1 MAIDCHDGQQ
11 QTTTK
16 TPVHSLK
23 LIKPLEPEVKTDVE
37 EGIPKS
43 LLQNKVGHW
52 AKLLLKGT
60 ATETKESSALGISI
74 IAQPEC
80 ENNQEICPT
89 SQEGPLY
96 IPESKQYSLAEC
108 NEHIPNNV
116 VHATEGKL
124 AKPLQFPKSKKK
136 KKKRNVKN
144 SNAKSARR
152 SQTTPEQETRTPIPV
167 QDEESQSKQWHRN
180 DVQNCNSIPQPD
192 KNIQYPPVISQP
204 CANDNHNELH
214 KLISPSQYIYHVGA
228 GKLQPPTNNL
238 LGVPQL
244 DAQLLGIRTA
254 LGYDD
259 YVEKPISQW
268 GCSKFTDS
276 CMDSKTQSVEEGVLM
291 ALKDSVIQGEAHN
304 LCTLAKSW
312 KKQDDPDELDVDNE
326 GILLKEELRME
337 DYEYRTDIHWT
348 KSKEVLGS
356 GSFGDIFLGKDKKTG
371 YQFAAKIIHV
381 NNFRHEELTC
391 CLAVN
396 SEKIVP
402 VYGAVREGP
411 WITVFMKHLDGGS
424 LGQLIK
430 RSGFLAEDWALYY
443 TGQVLQGLKNLHA
456 ANILHGDIK
465 ADNVL
470 LTDNGKTAYLC
481 DFGHAAHLPLG
492 GSKTQLLTGDYV
504 PGTET
509 HMAPEIV
516 RGELCDTKIDMWS
529 TCCMLLHMLNGWH
542 PWSRTHKA
550 PLCLKIATE
559 PPPLQEIPPSCNS
572 LTRSLIVDGLQK
584 NPSNRPR
591 VIDLIQKVDSALQK
605 IGGLK
610 SSYAIEY
617 KEPRIFPPT
626 LTEVPEVPTCQLK
639 TCYEEEVMTVRG
651 YSTQITEDSS
661 FTSDKSVEQARMSFE
676 MEIERLEQDL
686 YMENFS
692 QPYSLEDQE
701 HMFLSEPSPEPLT
714 SRKDSL
720 RTLDTKSSGVHS
732 WDSQMEPW
740 SLQSDSLFSGGS
752 TPTPSWFNGKEVNL
766 KTFGGETLHIWESG
780 RTKLGDLAVGIS
792 SQILM
797 KSFTIMD
804 SKGDSIPWDSD
815 IADCGIELQCALA
828 HDRGSWLW
836 RVNKGKIE
844 EGHTRD
850 VYTGGGTDTLT
861 SRNPEGTQ

>member
-1 MAIDCHDGQQ
+1 MAIDCHNGQR
-11 QTTTK
+11 QTSTK

-23 LIKPLEPEVKTDVE
+23 VIKPLEPVVKTEVE
-37 EGIPKS
+37 AGIPTA
-43 LLQNKVGHW
+43 LLQNKDGHW

-96 IPESKQYSLAEC
+96 ITESKQYSLAEF

-116 VHATEGKL
+116 VNATEGKL
-124 AKPLQFPKSKKK
+124 AKLPPFPKI
-136 KKKRNVKN
+136 KKKRRKRSVKN
-144 SNAKSARR
+144 NNAKSARKN
-152 SQTTPEQETRTPIPV
+152 QTTPEQETRIPIPV
-167 QDEESQSKQWHRN
+167 QDEESLSKQWHSN
-180 DVQNCNSIPQPD
+180 DEQNYNFIPQPD
-192 KNIQYPPVISQP
+192 KNIQYPPVNSQP
-204 CANDNHNELH
+204 CAADNHKVLH
-214 KLISPSQYIYHVGA
+214 KLISLSQCICHVGA
-228 GKLQPPTNNL
+228 GKLQPQTNTL
-238 LGVPQL
+238 LDVPQQR
-244 DAQLLGIRTA
+244 DRVSDIIRA
-254 LGYDD
+254 LGHDD
-259 YVEKPISQW
+259 YEEKHFSQW
-268 GCSKFTDS
+268 GSSKFTNS

-291 ALKDSVIQGEAHN
+291 ALKDSVSCGDAYN

-312 KKQDDPDELDVDNE
+312 KKHDDQDELDVDNE

-337 DYEYRTDIHWT
+337 DYEYRTDTHWT

-356 GSFGDIFLGKDKKTG
+356 GSFGDVFLGKDKKTG
-371 YQFAAKIIHV
+371 YQFAAKIINV
-381 NNFRHEELTC
+381 NSFRHEELTC

-411 WITVFMKHLDGGS
+411 CITVFMKLMDGGS

-443 TGQVLQGLKNLHA
+443 TGQVLQGLKHLHA
-456 ANILHGDIK
+456 SNILHGDIK

-481 DFGHAAHLPLG
+481 DFGHAAQLPPG
-492 GSKTQLLTGDYV
+492 GCKTQLLTGDYV

-509 HMAPEIV
+509 HMAPELV
-516 RGELCDTKIDMWS
+516 RGEPCDTKMDVWS

-559 PPPLQEIPPSCNS
+559 PPPLQEIPPSCNY
-572 LTRSLIVDGLQK
+572 LTCSLIVDGLQK
-584 NPSNRPR
+584 DPTSRPDA
-591 VIDLIQKVDSALQK
+591 VDLIQKVETAIQK

-610 SSYAIEY
+610 SSYKTEY
-617 KEPRIFPPT
+617 KEPRMFPPHT
-626 LTEVPEVPTCQLK
+626 VTEVLEVSTYQLK
-639 TCYEEEVMTVRG
+639 TFHEEAMTVQD
-651 YSTQITEDSS
+651 YSTQQITEDAS
-661 FTSDKSVEQARMSFE
+661 FTSHKSLEQARISCE
-676 MEIERLEQDL
+676 MEIERLELDL
-686 YMENFS
+686 YMENLS
-692 QPYSLEDQE
+692 QPYSLEEQE
-701 HMFLSEPSPEPLT
+701 HMFLSETSLEPLP

-720 RTLDTKSSGVHS
+720 TTLDTKSSGIYS

-740 SLQSDSLFSGGS
+740 SLHSDSLFSGGIA
-752 TPTPSWFNGKEVNL
+752 TTPSWFNGIKVHL
-766 KTFGGETLHIWESG
+766 KVFNGETLHIWESG

-797 KSFTIMD
+797 KSFTIVD
-804 SKGDSIPWDSD
+804 SKGTPIPWDTD
-815 IADCGIELQCALA
+815 IADCGIELQCSLT

-836 RVNKGKIE
+836 RVNKGMIE
-844 EGHTRD
+844 EGHTRE
-850 VYTGGGTDTLT
+850 VYTGGGTETIT
-861 SRNPEGTQ
+861 SPTPE